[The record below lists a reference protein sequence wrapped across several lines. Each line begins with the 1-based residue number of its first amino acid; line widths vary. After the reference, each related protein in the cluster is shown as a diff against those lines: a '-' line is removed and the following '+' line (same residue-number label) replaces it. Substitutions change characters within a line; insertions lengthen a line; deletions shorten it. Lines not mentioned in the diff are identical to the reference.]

1 MKFIFQRYIFE
12 HNEYC
17 LLMKFLIEMA
27 LLKAFQKQLE
37 KKPCPICGHLVTRG
51 LYRSHLN
58 HCKLQSDDDDC
69 QVCYQSFS

>member
-1 MKFIFQRYIFE
+1 MR
-12 HNEYC
+12 
-17 LLMKFLIEMA
+17 FLIEMA